1 MSKPTDTI
9 TIRVPGDLKTHL
21 DAICKREKIN
31 MNLLI
36 NQILEKSVYWDTHL
50 SKMGWVT
57 FQPSV
62 VNQLMNCI
70 SRKEMEEIASKIS
83 GDIVNSIKF
92 LYGDNSFESLIK
104 FFESWLQSTNSPY
117 RHDESTNH
125 HKFIV
130 DHKLGKNWSEFAVL
144 SSTAIV
150 EKLGF
155 KIGLSEINENQY
167 SYVIEKPS
175 TH

>member
-9 TIRVPGDLKTHL
+9 TIRVPEDLKAHL

-36 NQILEKSVYWDTHL
+36 NQILEKSVNWDTHL

-57 FQPSV
+57 FQPTV
-62 VNQLMNCI
+62 VNQLMNCL
-70 SRKEMEEIASKIS
+70 SQQEMKEVASKIS
-83 GDIVNSIKF
+83 GDIINSIRL
-92 LYGDNSFESLIK
+92 LYGDNSFESMIK

-117 RHDESTNH
+117 RHDESSNS

-130 DHKLGKNWSEFAVL
+130 DHKLGKNWSEFAVMA
-144 SSTAIV
+144 SNSIV
-150 EKLGF
+150 ENLGY
-155 KIGLSEINENQY
+155 KIKTSEVRESQY
-167 SYVIEKPS
+167 SYEIEKPS